1 MFAAIELDDCVQ
13 HLQTKGEQNKYLAML
28 LCLQTEH
35 LHLRHRRR
43 K

>member
-1 MFAAIELDDCVQ
+1 MITVIELDDYVQ
-13 HLQTKGEQNKYLAML
+13 HLQTKGEQNKYLARL